1 MRRTAHASCKSAS
14 TDISGGQ
21 IVRIRVW
28 PARGASAS
36 ANHTTRFIPGLSQG
50 VDDPPCRGLRR
61 HRLRTDTGAYGTVK
75 KRITAPPHIAFTDAT
90 EPAVRDTFYAGF
102 YPSKFRLRADRCVSL
117 TGNLRKCLIFMALAD
132 VPVFHS

>member
-1 MRRTAHASCKSAS
+1 MFNRAAGCA
-14 TDISGGQ
+14 DGGCE
-21 IVRIRVW
+21 
-28 PARGASAS
+28 P
-36 ANHTTRFIPGLSQG
+36 N
-50 VDDPPCRGLRR
+50 
-61 HRLRTDTGAYGTVK
+61 TGAYGTVK
-75 KRITAPPHIAFTDAT
+75 KRITAPPHIAFADAT